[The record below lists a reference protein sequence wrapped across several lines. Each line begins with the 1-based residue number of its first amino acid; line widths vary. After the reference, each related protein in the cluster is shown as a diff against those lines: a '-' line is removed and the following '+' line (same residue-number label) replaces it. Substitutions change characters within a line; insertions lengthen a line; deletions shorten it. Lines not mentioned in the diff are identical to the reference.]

1 MKEIINDFNSI
12 DRNIERDF
20 KDFQGILEHKV
31 FKVSDSHILEDL
43 KIIHKSLCISKMLS
57 NDLFYNSEDTITPRL
72 LLNQHLLIS
81 SIVLALF
88 GDNYTSYFLLRGSLE
103 NIMKC
108 ILLEDGIK
116 PVNKFSNNLEKFMKI
131 EKNKIFENINSIRP
145 KKAIRKSFNKFVSRG
160 REDIYGN
167 FSDLI
172 HIRTDNLS
180 SYASHLNEFFN
191 YNNLNVADF
200 DIFKNYFLLTLDY
213 ESMLYLLNTTA
224 LKEGKFSVEK
234 IEYFRKYCED
244 DYKEVLN
251 LVIKYL

>member
-88 GDNYTSYFLLRGSLE
+88 GDNYTSYCLWRGSLE
-103 NIMKC
+103 NIMKGK
-108 ILLEDGIK
+108 ILEDGIM

-145 KKAIRKSFNKFVSRG
+145 KKAIRKRFNKFVSRG

-172 HIRTDNLS
+172 HIRPDNLS

-213 ESMLYLLNTTA
+213 ESMLY
-224 LKEGKFSVEK
+224 
-234 IEYFRKYCED
+234 
-244 DYKEVLN
+244 
-251 LVIKYL
+251 

>member
-88 GDNYTSYFLLRGSLE
+88 GDNYTSYFLLSASLE
-103 NIMKC
+103 NIMQC

-116 PVNKFSNNLEKFMKI
+116 PVNKFSNNLEKFM
-131 EKNKIFENINSIRP
+131 
-145 KKAIRKSFNKFVSRG
+145 
-160 REDIYGN
+160 
-167 FSDLI
+167 
-172 HIRTDNLS
+172 
-180 SYASHLNEFFN
+180 
-191 YNNLNVADF
+191 
-200 DIFKNYFLLTLDY
+200 
-213 ESMLYLLNTTA
+213 
-224 LKEGKFSVEK
+224 
-234 IEYFRKYCED
+234 
-244 DYKEVLN
+244 
-251 LVIKYL
+251 